1 MPRAYADFLGQNAWH
16 LMRITEAR
24 RFVPGPNSGIDSV
37 PRSMDNRSRRPVD
50 FRYMAS
56 ARKAPPD

>member
-1 MPRAYADFLGQNAWH
+1 
-16 LMRITEAR
+16 
-24 RFVPGPNSGIDSV
+24 VPGPNSGIDSV